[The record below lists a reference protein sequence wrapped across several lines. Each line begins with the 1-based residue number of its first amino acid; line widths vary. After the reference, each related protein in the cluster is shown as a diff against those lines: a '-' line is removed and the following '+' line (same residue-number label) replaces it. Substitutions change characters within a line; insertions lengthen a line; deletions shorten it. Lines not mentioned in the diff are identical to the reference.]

1 MQKQDKKFRDR
12 TSNYGLGEI
21 VKNAMSVI
29 WNKIW
34 FPSVRLIRYPV
45 IIRGKKYIDWGKN
58 LTTGYNCRIEVNGEH
73 QEKVLVFGENVNMG
87 DYVSIRCAEKINI
100 GSGVL
105 MGSKVLVLD
114 NSHGKYKGGGK
125 QDNPDVAPNKRKLQT
140 APVNIEDNVWIGEG
154 AVIQMG
160 VTVGR
165 GSIIAANSVVT
176 KDVPPKVIAGGVPA
190 RVIKKWETEYW
201 K

>member
-114 NSHGKYKGGGK
+114 NSHGKYKGG
-125 QDNPDVAPNKRKLQT
+125 
-140 APVNIEDNVWIGEG
+140 VNRI
-154 AVIQMG
+154 IQMWLQIN
-160 VTVGR
+160 VNCR
-165 GSIIAANSVVT
+165 PLQSI
-176 KDVPPKVIAGGVPA
+176 
-190 RVIKKWETEYW
+190 
-201 K
+201 